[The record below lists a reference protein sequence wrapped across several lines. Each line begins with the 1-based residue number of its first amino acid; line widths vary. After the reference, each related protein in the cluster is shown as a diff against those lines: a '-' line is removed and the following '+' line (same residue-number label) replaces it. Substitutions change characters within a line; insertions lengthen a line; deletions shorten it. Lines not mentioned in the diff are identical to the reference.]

1 MSLLLALWERPVVSG
16 GSVLVL
22 SGAAVGSRR
31 RPRLLAVACWGVLTY
46 VGLLVRLVVRAFEGH

>member
-1 MSLLLALWERPVVSG
+1 MSLLLALRDRPVVSG
-16 GSVLVL
+16 GRLARA

-46 VGLLVRLVVRAFEGH
+46 VGLLVRLVVRDVRR